1 MSGNEFVNID
11 ELKKKWAEEEKKQ
24 AKKKKPRAKKA
35 AKSSSKTGGRTIV
48 QIMNGEFLSKD
59 WFINNLPFTFFI
71 GFLLVVIIGW
81 GYYTETVIKDE
92 VNLKTEL
99 SELESEFFTLNSE
112 YITKKG
118 RENVTAKL
126 PVSGPKENRTT
137 PNKIKV
143 DNYVFD

>member
-1 MSGNEFVNID
+1 MSGNEFVDID
-11 ELKKKWAEEEKKQ
+11 KLKEKQAAEEKKQ
-24 AKKKKPRAKKA
+24 AKKRKPRVKKEASA
-35 AKSSSKTGGRTIV
+35 ASKARGRTIV

-59 WFINNLPFTFFI
+59 WFVNNLPFTFFV

-81 GYYTETVIKDE
+81 GYYTETIIKDE

-143 DNYVFD
+143 ESYVFR